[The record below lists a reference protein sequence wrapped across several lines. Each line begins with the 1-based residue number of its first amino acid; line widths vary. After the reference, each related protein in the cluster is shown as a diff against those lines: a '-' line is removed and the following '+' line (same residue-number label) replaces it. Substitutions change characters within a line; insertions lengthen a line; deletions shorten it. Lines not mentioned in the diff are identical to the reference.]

1 MRLQPTKKDIKSFFN
16 SKKIAIAGVSRS
28 PQKFGYMVYRDMLKK
43 NYPVLPVNPNTTE
56 ILGHTCYT
64 SVSGLP
70 DDTDAIV
77 ILTPANQTANVI
89 EEALAKGI
97 KKIWIQ
103 QKSESPEA
111 FNLLDDKDITLIAHN
126 CIFMFMEPV
135 TSIHK
140 VHRWM
145 KSTFGKMP
153 A

>member
-1 MRLQPTKKDIKSFFN
+1 MKLQATKKDIKKFFS
-16 SKKIAIAGVSRS
+16 SKKIAIVGASRS
-28 PQKFGYMVYRDMLKK
+28 PQKFGHMVYRDMLKK
-43 NYPVLPVNPNTTE
+43 NYPAVPLNPNATE

-77 ILTPANQTANVI
+77 ILTPAAQTASII

-103 QKSESPEA
+103 QKSESVEA
-111 FNLLDDKDITLIAHN
+111 FNLLDDKQVTLIAHN

-140 VHRWM
+140 MHRWM

>member
-1 MRLQPTKKDIKSFFN
+1 MKIQATKKDIESFFA
-16 SKKIAIAGVSRS
+16 SRKIAIAGASRS
-28 PQKFGYMVYRDMLKK
+28 PQKFGHMVYKDMLKK
-43 NYPVLPVNPNTTE
+43 NYPVVPVNPNITE
-56 ILGHTCYT
+56 LLGNTCYT
-64 SVSGLP
+64 SVSALP
-70 DDTDAIV
+70 EDTDAII

-103 QKSESPEA
+103 QKSESPAA
-111 FNLLDDKDITLIAHN
+111 FNLLDDKNITLIAHN